1 MKIEFDAAKDE
12 ANQAKHGVSLAAA
25 AEINLDGAV
34 IFEDLRLEYG
44 ERRYIALAPL
54 NGRLYAMCFTVRGGV
69 IRVIGLRKANQRER
83 EKYESP

>member
-12 ANQAKHGVSLAAA
+12 ANIAKHGVSLAAA
-25 AEINLDGAV
+25 ADIDLEGAV

-44 ERRYIALAPL
+44 ERRFNAFAPL
-54 NGRLYAMCFTVRGGV
+54 NGRLYAMCFTVRGDV

-83 EKYESP
+83 EEYESP

>member
-1 MKIEFDAAKDE
+1 MRIEFDAAKDE

-25 AEINLDGAV
+25 AEIDLDGAV

-44 ERRYIALAPL
+44 ECRFIAFAPL
-54 NGRLYAMCFTVRGGV
+54 NGRLHAMYFTVRGDV

>member
-25 AEINLDGAV
+25 AEIDLDGAV
-34 IFEDLRLEYG
+34 VFEDLRFEYG
-44 ERRYIALAPL
+44 ERRFTAFAPL
-54 NGRLYAMCFTVRGGV
+54 NGRLYAMHFTVRGDV

-83 EKYESP
+83 KKYESP

>member
-25 AEINLDGAV
+25 EDVDLEGAV
-34 IFEDLRLEYG
+34 VFEDVRFAYG
-44 ERRYIALAPL
+44 ERRFIAYAPL
-54 NGRLYAMCFTVRGGV
+54 HGRLYAMCFTVRGEA

-83 EKYESP
+83 KKYERR

>member
-1 MKIEFDAAKDE
+1 VKIEFAAKDE

-25 AEINLDGAV
+25 AEIDLDGAV

-44 ERRYIALAPL
+44 ERRYIAFAPL
-54 NGRLYAMCFTVRGGV
+54 NGRLYAMCFTVRSGV

>member
-12 ANQAKHGVSLAAA
+12 ANIAKHGVSLAAA
-25 AEINLDGAV
+25 AE
-34 IFEDLRLEYG
+34 DLRLEYG
-44 ERRYIALAPL
+44 ERRFNACAPL
-54 NGRLYAMCFTVRGGV
+54 NGRLYAMCFTVRGDV